1 MAAVLPSPALI
12 PALKPAGCAPPRP
25 TPAQPLEPRRR
36 LPKLT
41 RPRAC
46 PIPNLRSARRV
57 RGAPAALPRGFT
69 VRAAAAAGGGGASD
83 DDTVEIALKVDGM
96 MCEGCVESV
105 TEALR
110 KASPD
115 VAAVDVN
122 LESKMVR
129 VGVKAESAVAG
140 LTLMPALVDAVKGAG
155 FDAEPEF

>member
-12 PALKPAGCAPPRP
+12 RALKPAGCAPPRP

-41 RPRAC
+41 RPRAR

-57 RGAPAALPRGFT
+57 RVATAALPRGFT
-69 VRAAAAAGGGGASD
+69 VRAAAADAGGASD

-96 MCEGCVESV
+96 MCEGCAESV

-122 LESKMVR
+122 LESKIVR

>member
-12 PALKPAGCAPPRP
+12 RALKPAGCAPPRP

-57 RGAPAALPRGFT
+57 RGATAALPRGFT
-69 VRAAAAAGGGGASD
+69 VRAASD

-96 MCEGCVESV
+96 MCEGCAESV

-115 VAAVDVN
+115 RVVTVDVN
-122 LESKMVR
+122 LETKMVR
-129 VGVKAESAVAG
+129 VGVNAESAVAG